1 MKRPNFGLL
10 FFAISSFLIGCGGQ
24 PSSPPTS
31 TISGRVVFQDG
42 LPARGAVVTG
52 RDGSTTTSSNGAFV
66 LTKQRAADL
75 IIRAEYSEN
84 GVKYIGQNLARTYAG
99 EQYPNVNIM
108 LAPQDETATIY
119 GVVEDRDGNPLEMA
133 RVFAYGAGAL
143 SSTSV
148 LTDKKGEFTM
158 NYLLSG
164 VNYEVNAGGG
174 GYRSDLEGVTLDSK
188 EKRFIRFVLGNP
200 GFPSLSPPS
209 DVSAI
214 AWTSPTTRDNSLAT
228 AIEAVKREFD
238 PKRRAMP
245 KSRLSPLGNPIEVQL
260 DWTPSPFDDLLG
272 YSIYRGK
279 DGASP
284 RGFDFFREPLAG
296 TYIDGDTKLVAGADY
311 TYQITSCSTRYPDDS
326 ESESDLSDAVTVRPL
341 PDITLR
347 STSQGPLTFRWNPVV
362 GAEGYVVFL
371 FDQFPGYD
379 VTSIWNNSGD
389 RATGTEKRYTGTIP
403 LQVGKTYYFL
413 VMGLTNDNSSRTL
426 SEVGAF
432 VYGE

>member
-1 MKRPNFGLL
+1 MKRSILAFLVLAITALL
-10 FFAISSFLIGCGGQ
+10 AGCGGQ
-24 PSSPPTS
+24 TSSAPTS

-75 IIRAEYSEN
+75 IIRAEYSDN

-99 EQYPNVNIM
+99 EQYPSVNIM
-108 LAPQDETATIY
+108 LAPQKETATIY
-119 GVVEDRDGNPLEMA
+119 GVVEDRDGNPLELA
-133 RVFAYGAGAL
+133 RIFAYGAGAL

-174 GYRSDLEGVTLDSK
+174 GYRSDLEGVSLGAG

-200 GFPSLSPPS
+200 GFPSLTPPS

-214 AWTSPTTRDNSLAT
+214 SWTSPITRDYALAN
-228 AIEAVKREFD
+228 AIESVKREFD
-238 PKRRAMP
+238 PKRKAMP
-245 KSRLSPLGNPIEVQL
+245 KTRLSPLGNPIEVQL
-260 DWTPSPFDDLLG
+260 EWTPASFDDLLG

-279 DGASP
+279 DGATP
-284 RGFDFFREPLAG
+284 RGFDFYREPLAG

-311 TYQITSCSTRYPDDS
+311 TYQVTSCSTRYPDDAD
-326 ESESDLSDAVTVRPL
+326 SESDLSDSVTVRPL

-347 STSQGPLTFRWNPVV
+347 STSQGPLTFRWNSVV

-371 FDQFPGYD
+371 FDQYPGFD
-379 VTSIWNNSGD
+379 VSSIWNNSSD
-389 RATGTEKRYTGTIP
+389 RATGNEKRYTGSTP